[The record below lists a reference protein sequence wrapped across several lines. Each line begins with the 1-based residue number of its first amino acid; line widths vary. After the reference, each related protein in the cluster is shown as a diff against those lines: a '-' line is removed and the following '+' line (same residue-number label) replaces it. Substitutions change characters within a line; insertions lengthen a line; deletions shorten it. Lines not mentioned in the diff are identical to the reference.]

1 MISLTALST
10 TGLDQ
15 LGRAVRGRPMQTAAA
30 LVAVPVAVGG
40 LTALGISTD
49 LDTERLGVGLI
60 EFRFW
65 LTLTL
70 VAGFG
75 ALGGVVAELLSLQGN
90 IELPHRVKNP
100 RLKRSRLGDPRYMVD
115 LGIISRL
122 LLGATAALA
131 VLSVYAPTS
140 PTALVVTGL
149 IAGSAATGVF
159 RVAQARLLVQPQ
171 NEVRQQRRLK
181 SVDKSDDKAA

>member
-1 MISLTALST
+1 MISLAALST
-10 TGLDQ
+10 AGRNQLSRVTRGL
-15 LGRAVRGRPMQTAAA
+15 PIQTAAA
-30 LVAVPVAVGG
+30 LAAVPVAVGG
-40 LTALGISTD
+40 LTALGISTE
-49 LDTERLGVGLI
+49 LDTERLGVGLV

-100 RLKRSRLGDPRYMVD
+100 RMKRSRLADPRYMVD
-115 LGIISRL
+115 LGIVARL

-159 RVAQARLLVQPQ
+159 RLAQARLLVQPQ

-181 SVDKSDDKAA
+181 SVDKSDDQAA